1 MKDPLDHFRAEEATE
16 VMDFLT
22 DPANGWALIVISEN
36 ERWASKCSRVIHMDE
51 GKIVKER

>member
-1 MKDPLDHFRAEEATE
+1 MKDPLDHFREEEASE

-36 ERWASKCSRVIHMDE
+36 ERWASKCGRVIHMDE
-51 GKIVKER
+51 GKIVKES